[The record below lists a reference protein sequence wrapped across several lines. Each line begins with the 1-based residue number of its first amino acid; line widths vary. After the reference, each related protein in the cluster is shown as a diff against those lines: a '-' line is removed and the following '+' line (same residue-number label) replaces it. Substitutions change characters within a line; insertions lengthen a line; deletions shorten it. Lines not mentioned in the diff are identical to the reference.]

1 MAALGEESG
10 AAGQVTVAALGE
22 KSGAAEQ
29 VTVAALGEESGA
41 ARQVTVTAQAEE
53 SEAAW
58 QISVSAWW
66 NRGSAALL
74 RRALRAL
81 GLRLL
86 AAAALLA
93 LLLPLAACS
102 GGGAAPKAETGAA
115 VEALGSAAE
124 GEAGAGGTPAG
135 SGNPGSTSGAALG
148 GSGQAETSVGEA
160 EGAEAGTPAAQN
172 PPPGDEAA
180 LPGLDASGQ
189 PLVIGFTMDT
199 LLEERWKKDRD
210 LFRAAAEKL
219 GAQVVVK
226 SADGDDA
233 RQVAQAEAMI
243 SQGVDV
249 LVVVPHNAEATAA
262 IVSKAHKEGI
272 KVLSYDRL
280 ITNADVDLY
289 VSFDNVEVGRLQA
302 QAMISQIPKGSYAYI
317 GGAATDNNAHQ
328 FKEGVFDILQPMIDR
343 GDIRIVYDQWSKDW
357 KPIYAL
363 DNMREALAA
372 NGRTGIDAVIAAND
386 ATGGSVVQALGEQGL
401 AGKIPVAGQDAD
413 LAAIRR
419 IVSGTQTMTV
429 YKPIGQLAEETAKLA
444 VALAKGEKPKTSRW
458 VNNGKIEVPSVLLPP
473 IAVDARNIDETVI
486 ADGFHTREE
495 VYGSGR

>member
-1 MAALGEESG
+1 MNAREARGSIGRERTSG
-10 AAGQVTVAALGE
+10 APQ
-22 KSGAAEQ
+22 
-29 VTVAALGEESGA
+29 
-41 ARQVTVTAQAEE
+41 
-53 SEAAW
+53 
-58 QISVSAWW
+58 
-66 NRGSAALL
+66 
-74 RRALRAL
+74 RRTLSALRL
-81 GLRLL
+81 S

-93 LLLPLAACS
+93 LLLSACS
-102 GGGAAPKAETGAA
+102 GGGQPPQAAPGAA
-115 VEALGSAAE
+115 AGAQGGQAEAGGAPAGTGDTGSAS
-124 GEAGAGGTPAG
+124 GE
-135 SGNPGSTSGAALG
+135 ALG
-148 GSGQAETSVGEA
+148 GSGEAGTSAAPA
-160 EGAEAGTPAAQN
+160 EGAEAGTSGAEN
-172 PPPGDEAA
+172 PPPAEAA
-180 LPGLDASGQ
+180 LPGLDASGR
-189 PLVIGFTMDT
+189 PLVIGFSMDT

-302 QAMISQIPKGSYAYI
+302 KAMLSLVPEGNYAYI

-328 FKEGVFDILQPMIDR
+328 FKQGVFDILQPLIDR

-357 KPIYAL
+357 KPLYAL

-372 NGRTGIDAVIAAND
+372 NGPTGIDAVIAAND
-386 ATGGSVVQALGEQGL
+386 ATGGSVVEALGERGL

-419 IVSGTQTMTV
+419 IAAGTQTMTV
-429 YKPIGQLAEETAKLA
+429 YKPIGRLAEETAKLA
-444 VALAKGEKPKTSRW
+444 VALAQGEKPLTSRW
-458 VNNGKIEVPSVLLPP
+458 VNNGKIEVPSILLPP
-473 IAVDARNIDETVI
+473 IAVDANNIDSTVI
-486 ADGFHTREE
+486 KDGFHTRAE
-495 VYGSGR
+495 VYGSGK

>member
-1 MAALGEESG
+1 MNARMKGIAAASN
-10 AAGQVTVAALGE
+10 ARIR
-22 KSGAAEQ
+22 KRKKAE
-29 VTVAALGEESGA
+29 G
-41 ARQVTVTAQAEE
+41 
-53 SEAAW
+53 
-58 QISVSAWW
+58 
-66 NRGSAALL
+66 AALL
-74 RRALRAL
+74 RPAL

-86 AAAALLA
+86 AAAAVLA
-93 LLLPLAACS
+93 LLVLLAACS
-102 GGGAAPKAETGAA
+102 GGGGAPKAETGAA
-115 VEALGSAAE
+115 IGAPGSAAE
-124 GEAGAGGTPAG
+124 GEAGAGGTPAAAGDTG
-135 SGNPGSTSGAALG
+135 SASGEALG
-148 GSGQAETSVGEA
+148 GSGEAVNSAAPA
-160 EGAEAGTPAAQN
+160 EGAGNSGAEN
-172 PPPGDEAA
+172 PPPAQAA
-180 LPGLDASGQ
+180 LPGLDASGR

-219 GAQVVVK
+219 GAKVVVK

-302 QAMISQIPKGSYAYI
+302 KAMVAQVPQGNYAYI

-357 KPIYAL
+357 KPMYAL

-372 NGRTGIDAVIAAND
+372 NGPTGIDAVIAAND
-386 ATGGSVVQALGEQGL
+386 ATGGSVVQALDEYGL

-419 IVSGTQTMTV
+419 IVAGTQTMTV
-429 YKPIGQLAEETAKLA
+429 YKPIGHLAEETAKLA
-444 VALAKGEKPKTSRW
+444 IALAKGEKPSTNRW

-473 IAVDARNIDETVI
+473 IAVDASNIDKTVI
-486 ADGFHTREE
+486 ADGFHSRQD
-495 VYGSGR
+495 VYGTGK